1 MNPWDG
7 FLKVTDS
14 RTGQEFLIFLWEQ
27 GLVDE
32 TFLIEPCN
40 SADFFRLMR
49 FSYGLP
55 SSPSSWS

>member
-27 GLVDE
+27 DLVDE

-40 SADFFRLMR
+40 SADFFRFMR
-49 FSYGLP
+49 IGYGL
-55 SSPSSWS
+55 SS